1 MTFKQPQTVGP
12 RMAKGKQGKAK
23 AELEALSNVLS
34 TTYGD
39 PCGRMRPSGALTVLP
54 SSRNAC
60 ASGLV

>member
-39 PCGRMRPSGALTVLP
+39 PCGRLRRSRPNRSPLLT
-54 SSRNAC
+54 
-60 ASGLV
+60 